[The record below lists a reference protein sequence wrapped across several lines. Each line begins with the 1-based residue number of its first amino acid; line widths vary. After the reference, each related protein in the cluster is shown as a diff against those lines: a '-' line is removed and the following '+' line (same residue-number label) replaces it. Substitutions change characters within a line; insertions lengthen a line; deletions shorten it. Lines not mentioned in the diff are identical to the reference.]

1 MSAVYSRKLEYPA
14 SVQNSN
20 HLISSTAFD
29 SSILQS
35 PDLQGSGDIM
45 ASPNHQMQ
53 GVYCLDPFTEDHHQR
68 FATLDNPTQLS
79 GQSPFLQAP
88 SQLEQEEHQVV
99 VASNDLPVSD
109 MDLVNFLEMD
119 DKTLTGECCIQS
131 VQAQLLLLLC
141 TGVR

>member
-1 MSAVYSRKLEYPA
+1 MSAVFSRKLEYPA

-29 SSILQS
+29 WSILQS
-35 PDLQGSGDIM
+35 PDFSGSQDMM

-53 GVYCLDPFTEDHHQR
+53 GIYCLDPFAEDRNQR
-68 FATLDNPTQLS
+68 FATLDNPTQPSLCS

-88 SQLEQEEHQVV
+88 PQPEQEEHQVV

-109 MDLVNFLEMD
+109 MDLENFLEMD
-119 DKTLTGECCIQS
+119 DRALTG
-131 VQAQLLLLLC
+131 
-141 TGVR
+141 T